1 MATVKVNYENGDY
14 EYTRINATPAEAQ
27 AYFVGKTF
35 NIGSV
40 SDNMQRCTG
49 IEILEGDAK

>member
-14 EYTRINATPAEAQ
+14 ECTRINATLEEAR
-27 AYFVGKTF
+27 AYYIGKTF

-40 SDNMQRCTG
+40 SDNLQKCTSV
-49 IEILEGDAK
+49 EIMED